1 MYDKSVRRRRAVLGL
16 LVVSCL
22 ILLTA
27 YFGESAGGGL
37 RSIQRGF
44 NEVISPIQEGA
55 SRALKPARDLVGW
68 FGDTLDAKG
77 DVETLRAE
85 RDALR
90 QEVVANEAAARE
102 NTELRAQLEMT
113 QALGL
118 GDYGPKGARV
128 INYDPSVWYS
138 RIGIDKGSSDG
149 IREGM
154 PVIASGGLV
163 GHVLEVTRGS
173 AQVTLI
179 TDHTSGVPA
188 RTNRGRPKPVQGVVE
203 SSGAG
208 NPNDLV
214 LNYTPP
220 RSTVRVKDRI
230 VTSGTNSR
238 RFESL
243 YPPNL
248 PIGQV
253 TSIEDPGA
261 DSQEIHLRPYVDL
274 RGLEFVQV
282 LTAVNGGE
290 GE

>member
-1 MYDKSVRRRRAVLGL
+1 MYDKSVRRRRAVLAL

-27 YFGESAGGGL
+27 YFGNSAGG
-37 RSIQRGF
+37 SIQRGF
-44 NEVISPIQEGA
+44 NEVLSPIQEGA

-77 DVETLRAE
+77 DVEDLRRE
-85 RDALR
+85 RDDLR
-90 QEVVANEAAARE
+90 NELVANEAAARE
-102 NTELRAQLEMT
+102 NQELRAQLEMT
-113 QALGL
+113 QALSL
-118 GDYGPKGARV
+118 GDYGPKTARV
-128 INYDPSVWYS
+128 IYYDPSVWYS
-138 RIGIDKGSSDG
+138 SIGIDKGSSDG
-149 IREGM
+149 VRTGM

-163 GHVLEVTRGS
+163 GHVDDVTRGS
-173 AQVTLI
+173 ARVTLI

-188 RTNRGRPKPVQGVVE
+188 RTNRGGATPVLGVVE

-220 RSTVRVKDRI
+220 RREVDEGERI
-230 VTSGTNSR
+230 ITSGTNSS
-238 RFESL
+238 RFTSL

-248 PIGQV
+248 PIGEV
-253 TSIEDPGA
+253 TSIEDPGS
-261 DSQEIHLRPYVDL
+261 DSQEIHLRPFVDL

-282 LTAVNGGE
+282 LTTVNSGNDGG
-290 GE
+290 

>member
-27 YFGESAGGGL
+27 TFGSTGGAGF
-37 RSIQRGF
+37 F

-55 SRALKPARDLVGW
+55 SRALKPVRDLVGW

-77 DVETLRAE
+77 QVKDLRTE

-90 QEVVANEAAARE
+90 QQAVAAQAAERE
-102 NTELRAQLEMT
+102 NAELRKQLEMN

-118 GDYGPKGARV
+118 DAYAPVGARV
-128 INYDPSVWYS
+128 ITYDPSVWYS
-138 RIGIDKGSSDG
+138 RIGIDKGSGDG
-149 IREGM
+149 VKPGM
-154 PVIASGGLV
+154 PVVAPGGLV
-163 GHVLEVTRGS
+163 GTVEAVTRGT

-179 TDHTSGVPA
+179 TDSSSGVPA
-188 RTNRGRPKPVQGVVE
+188 RTNVGNPPVQGVVE

-208 NPNDLV
+208 NPNDLL

-220 RSTVRVKDRI
+220 RREVRLKSRI
-230 VTSGTNSR
+230 VTAGTNSR
-238 RFESL
+238 KFNSL
-243 YPPNL
+243 YPPNI
-248 PIGQV
+248 PIGEV
-253 TSIEDPGA
+253 TRVDDAGS
-261 DSQEIHLRPYVDL
+261 DSQQVHLRPYVDL

-282 LTAVNGGE
+282 LTAVNGGRA
-290 GE
+290 

>member
-27 YFGESAGGGL
+27 TFGSAAGSG
-37 RSIQRGF
+37 IQRGF

-55 SRALKPARDLVGW
+55 SRALKPVRDLVGW

-77 DVETLRAE
+77 DVERLRAE

-90 QEVVANEAAARE
+90 QQLIASEAAQRE
-102 NTELRAQLEMT
+102 NAELRKQLEMN

-118 GDYGPKGARV
+118 DAYRPVGARV
-128 INYDPSVWYS
+128 VNYDPSVWYA
-138 RIGIDKGSSDG
+138 RMGIDKGSADG
-149 IREGM
+149 IRRGM
-154 PVIASGGLV
+154 PVVSSGGLV
-163 GHVLEVTRGS
+163 GTVAAVTRGS

-179 TDHTSGVPA
+179 TDQTSGVPA
-188 RTNRGRPKPVQGVVE
+188 RTNRRNVQGVVE

-208 NPNDLV
+208 NPNDLL

-220 RSTVRVKDRI
+220 RSTVRVNDRI

-238 RFESL
+238 RFASL

-248 PIGQV
+248 PVGQV
-253 TSIEDPGA
+253 TRIDDPGS
-261 DSQEIHLRPYVDL
+261 DSQEIHLRPFVNL
-274 RGLEFVQV
+274 RALEFVQV
-282 LTAVNGGE
+282 LTAVNSGSE
-290 GE
+290 E

>member
-27 YFGESAGGGL
+27 TFGSAAGGG
-37 RSIQRGF
+37 IQRGF

-55 SRALKPARDLVGW
+55 SRALKPVRDLVGW

-77 DVETLRAE
+77 DVERLRAE

-90 QEVVANEAAARE
+90 QELVASEGAQRE
-102 NTELRAQLEMT
+102 NAELRKQLEMN

-118 GDYGPKGARV
+118 EEYGPVGARV
-128 INYDPSVWYS
+128 VNYDPSVWYA
-138 RIGIDKGSSDG
+138 RMGIDKGSSDG

-154 PVIASGGLV
+154 PVVASGGLV
-163 GHVLEVTRGS
+163 GTVAAVTRGA

-179 TDHTSGVPA
+179 TDQTSGVPA
-188 RTNRGRPKPVQGVVE
+188 RTNRRNVQGVVE

-208 NPNDLV
+208 NPNDLL

-238 RFESL
+238 RFRSL

-248 PIGQV
+248 PVGQV
-253 TSIEDPGA
+253 TRIDDPGS
-261 DSQEIHLRPYVDL
+261 DSQEIHLRPFVNL
-274 RGLEFVQV
+274 RALEFVQV
-282 LTAVNGGE
+282 LTSVNDGSE
-290 GE
+290 R

>member
-55 SRALKPARDLVGW
+55 STALKPARDLVGW

-77 DVETLRAE
+77 DVEQLRNE

-102 NTELRAQLEMT
+102 NAELRAQLEMN

-128 INYDPSVWYS
+128 INYDPSVWYA
-138 RIGIDKGSSDG
+138 RVGIDKGSSDG
-149 IREGM
+149 LRPGM
-154 PVIASGGLV
+154 PVVASGGLV
-163 GHVLEVTRGS
+163 GRIDEVTRGS

-188 RTNRGRPKPVQGVVE
+188 RTNRRDVQGVVE

-220 RSTVRVKDRI
+220 RSVVRVDDRI
-230 VTSGTNSR
+230 VTSGTNST

-243 YPPNL
+243 FPPNL
-248 PIGQV
+248 PIGRV
-253 TSIEDPGA
+253 TRIEDQGS
-261 DSQEIHLRPYVDL
+261 DSQEIHLRPFVDL

-282 LTAVNGGE
+282 LTTVNDGDR
-290 GE
+290 

>member
-27 YFGESAGGGL
+27 TFGNAAGGGL
-37 RSIQRGF
+37 SSVQRGF
-44 NEVISPIQEGA
+44 NEVVSPIQEGA
-55 SRALKPARDLVGW
+55 SQALRPARDLVGW

-77 DVETLRAE
+77 DVEDLRAE

-90 QEVVANEAAARE
+90 QEAAANEAAARE
-102 NTELRAQLEMT
+102 NVELRKQLEMS

-118 GDYGPKGARV
+118 GDYAPVGARV

-138 RIGIDKGSSDG
+138 RIGIDKGSGNG

-163 GHVLEVTRGS
+163 GHVTEVTRGS

-188 RTNRGRPKPVQGVVE
+188 RTNRGRPRPVQGVVE

-208 NPNDLV
+208 NPSDLV

-230 VTSGTNSR
+230 VTSGTNSS
-238 RFESL
+238 RFTSL

-253 TSIEDPGA
+253 TRIEDPGS

-282 LTAVNGGE
+282 LTDVNGGE
-290 GE
+290 R

>member
-27 YFGESAGGGL
+27 TFGSTAGGGV
-37 RSIQRGF
+37 F

-55 SRALKPARDLVGW
+55 SRALKPVRDLAGW

-77 DVETLRAE
+77 DVEDLRAE

-90 QEVVANEAAARE
+90 QELVASEGAQRE
-102 NTELRAQLEMT
+102 NVELRKQLEMN
-113 QALGL
+113 QQLGL
-118 GDYGPKGARV
+118 EAYGPVGARV

-138 RIGIDKGSSDG
+138 RIGIDKGSGDG
-149 IREGM
+149 IRTGM
-154 PVIASGGLV
+154 PVVASGGLV
-163 GHVLEVTRGS
+163 GTIDAVTRGS

-179 TDHTSGVPA
+179 TDQTSGVPA
-188 RTNRGRPKPVQGVVE
+188 RTNRRNVQGVVE

-208 NPNDLV
+208 NPNDLL

-248 PIGQV
+248 PVGQV
-253 TSIEDPGA
+253 TRIEDPGS
-261 DSQEIHLRPYVDL
+261 DSQEIHLRPFVNL

-282 LTAVNGGE
+282 LTAVNGGR

>member
-27 YFGESAGGGL
+27 TFGSAAGGG
-37 RSIQRGF
+37 IQRGF

-55 SRALKPARDLVGW
+55 SRALKPVRDLVGW

-77 DVETLRAE
+77 DVESLRAE

-90 QEVVANEAAARE
+90 QELVASEGAQRE
-102 NTELRAQLEMT
+102 NAELRKQLEMN
-113 QALGL
+113 QQLGL
-118 GDYGPKGARV
+118 DDYGPVGARV

-138 RIGIDKGSSDG
+138 RIGIDKGSADG
-149 IREGM
+149 IRTGM
-154 PVIASGGLV
+154 PVVASGGLV
-163 GHVLEVTRGS
+163 GTIDAVTRGS
-173 AQVTLI
+173 AQVTLV
-179 TDHTSGVPA
+179 TDQTSGVPA
-188 RTNRGRPKPVQGVVE
+188 RTNRRNVQGVVE

-208 NPNDLV
+208 NPNDLL

-248 PIGQV
+248 PVGQV
-253 TSIEDPGA
+253 TRIEDPGS
-261 DSQEIHLRPYVDL
+261 DSQEIHLRPFVNL
-274 RGLEFVQV
+274 RALEFVQV
-282 LTAVNGGE
+282 LTAVNGGD

>member
-27 YFGESAGGGL
+27 SFGDSAGGGL

-55 SRALKPARDLVGW
+55 SQALRPARDLVGW

-77 DVETLRAE
+77 DVEQLRAE

-90 QEVVANEAAARE
+90 QEAVANEAAARE
-102 NTELRAQLEMT
+102 NAELRAQLEMK
-113 QALGL
+113 QALSL
-118 GDYGPKGARV
+118 GDYRPLGARV
-128 INYDPSVWYS
+128 TNYDPSVWYA

-149 IREGM
+149 LRPGM
-154 PVIASGGLV
+154 PVMASGGLV
-163 GHVLEVTRGS
+163 GHIDQVTRGS

-188 RTNRGRPKPVQGVVE
+188 RTNRGRVQGVVE

-220 RSTVRVKDRI
+220 RSTVRVRDRI
-230 VTSGTNSR
+230 VTSGTNST

-248 PIGQV
+248 PVGQV
-253 TSIEDPGA
+253 TRIEDPGA
-261 DSQEIHLRPYVDL
+261 DSQAIHLRPFVDL

-282 LTAVNGGE
+282 LTAVDGGQR
-290 GE
+290 